1 MMRYDPFFYQKL
13 SSLLTMHFR
22 DMGLNGE
29 EYIILN
35 AYIQYSQKHE
45 VPNLNGISEVA
56 GYDKEKVRSILY
68 ELNERKM
75 ISFMDNGKVDLDEL
89 EGNLHQIEYSLKS
102 ISERIWDSRYY
113 NYSDKE
119 HMGMVE
125 LIPVREKG
133 IKVSTYASDT
143 NYRRIWDL
151 EDMKKLANEIL
162 EYTERSSQKTIDA
175 ENEELKKQYKRHLEQ
190 TEEHI
195 KKRQEEKRKR
205 EIPVA
210 GHVMLFRVFPSGLC
224 KFTHTTRLS
233 LEKKINLMK
242 EQFGDNI
249 EIIHSLETF
258 DTSKFVHQFIKKQYW
273 NRCID
278 GRFYDLTEE
287 DIEFFKK
294 EDYPPLAME
303 WLNGI

>member
-1 MMRYDPFFYQKL
+1 MRYDPFFYQKL
-13 SSLLTMHFR
+13 SSSLTMHFR
-22 DMGLNGE
+22 DMGLNSE
-29 EYIILN
+29 EYIVLN
-35 AYIQYSQKHE
+35 AYILYSQKHE

-102 ISERIWDSRYY
+102 ISERIWDSGHY
-113 NYSDKE
+113 NYGNKE

-125 LIPVREKG
+125 LIPVKEKG

-143 NYRRIWDL
+143 TYRRVWDL

-162 EYTERSSQKTIDA
+162 EYTERSSQETIDA
-175 ENEELKKQYKRHLEQ
+175 ENEELKKQYGRRLEQ
-190 TEEHI
+190 AKEHI
-195 KKRQEEKRKR
+195 NKRQEEKRKR
-205 EIPVA
+205 ETPVA
-210 GHVMLFRVFPSGLC
+210 GHVILFRVFPSGLY
-224 KFTHTTRLS
+224 KFTHTTKLS
-233 LEKKINLMK
+233 LEHKINSMK

-249 EIIHSLETF
+249 EIIHSLETY

-273 NRCID
+273 NRCVD
-278 GRFYDLTEE
+278 GRFYNLTEE
-287 DIEFFKK
+287 DIEFFRK
-294 EDYPPLAME
+294 EEYPPLTMD
-303 WLNGI
+303 WLKGI